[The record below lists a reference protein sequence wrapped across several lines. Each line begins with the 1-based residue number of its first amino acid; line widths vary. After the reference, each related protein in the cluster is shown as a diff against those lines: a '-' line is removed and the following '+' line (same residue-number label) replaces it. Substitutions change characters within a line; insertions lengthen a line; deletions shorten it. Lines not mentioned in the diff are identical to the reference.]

1 MPNYGYTILAVGW
14 VVWMIPFFLVQRKK
28 QTAAIVDRRARWGL
42 LLIAIAYSLLWQ
54 GKFWLAQ
61 LPPWRLALSICFLVS
76 AGALSWSGAQSLG
89 RHWRVDAALNSD
101 HQLVTSGPYRFVR
114 HPIYASMFSILLG
127 TGFMIT
133 SKWLFIAAVALFIA
147 GTEIRVRIEE
157 SLLGSRFGDEF
168 VSYRSRV
175 AAYIPF
181 VR

>member
-1 MPNYGYTILAVGW
+1 M
-14 VVWMIPFFLVQRKK
+14 
-28 QTAAIVDRRARWGL
+28 
-42 LLIAIAYSLLWQ
+42 
-54 GKFWLAQ
+54 
-61 LPPWRLALSICFLVS
+61 
-76 AGALSWSGAQSLG
+76 
-89 RHWRVDAALNSD
+89 DAALNSD